1 MRSLLILVL
10 IINSTLGSSQIFE
23 DMEIDG
29 ERIIPWIEEDPEGYE
44 GVYFFGISEQSLE
57 VKDFNPYNP
66 LTGKDIEIPE
76 QLGRLLINMEGRTKV
91 IPNLYTITELKELIG
106 KYNHKKC
113 D

>member
-44 GVYFFGISEQSLE
+44 GVYFFGISE
-57 VKDFNPYNP
+57 
-66 LTGKDIEIPE
+66 
-76 QLGRLLINMEGRTKV
+76 
-91 IPNLYTITELKELIG
+91 
-106 KYNHKKC
+106 
-113 D
+113 